1 MKRNPVVREL
11 INNPNRNAGKHSSAK
26 QKALSTATMKEFDM
40 QADKPEIDL
49 RAEIE
54 GTINVLMNAVYELA
68 PDEGYEQFFMYGA
81 AIKRA
86 KSLLKL
92 LKDNE
97 DEAILIAAKHV
108 EHAMRLESFSP
119 FETK

>member
-1 MKRNPVVREL
+1 
-11 INNPNRNAGKHSSAK
+11 
-26 QKALSTATMKEFDM
+26 M

-97 DEAILIAAKHV
+97 EEAILIAAKHV
-108 EHAMRLESFSP
+108 EHAMELEDFALFDPKKDVVGFVAPRSL
-119 FETK
+119 EIANLINTTTK